1 MAKFGTDLLAH
12 TTTQGSKS
20 RIRLDDELRNVLA
33 RYQVQRDDPKKVGAE
48 KKTTQ
53 WIQRVCY
60 GRSRADCDS
69 LCRGQL
75 LVQQRD
81 DYIYRLGLP
90 GRIQLCL

>member
-1 MAKFGTDLLAH
+1 MFSHAGDVPKFDTDLLAQ

-60 GRSRADCDS
+60 GCGHAPLAMEC
-69 LCRGQL
+69 GQ
-75 LVQQRD
+75 
-81 DYIYRLGLP
+81 P
-90 GRIQLCL
+90 